1 MENAYQSAQDR
12 RAAFVR
18 THWKQGTI
26 ILIVL
31 FVIIIGIFVGRAIY
45 LNINNAT
52 LKVLVAPEDA
62 KVLIGG
68 RRYRNGEHHVK
79 PGNYDVKI
87 TREGFEE
94 YTGQLSIEEKGYGE
108 VYFCMNNTDGVDWYS
123 NDEKYAH
130 LCDVVNEHQYDKET
144 AEKFSDKIF
153 SVTPFHS
160 YEKGFNIDAK
170 LDDET
175 KKITVTIEPLSC
187 RYERAKALEK
197 NALEWLEKAGI
208 DIDDYEIVYYEPCVG
223 EQ

>member
-12 RAAFVR
+12 RAEFVR
-18 THWKQGTI
+18 THWKQGAI

-31 FVIIIGIFVGRAIY
+31 FVAIIGIFVGRVIY

-68 RRYRNGEHHVK
+68 KRYRNGEHHVK
-79 PGNYDVKI
+79 PGNYDIKI

-123 NDEKYAH
+123 NNEKYAH

-160 YEKGFNIDAK
+160 YEKGFNIDSK

-197 NALEWLEKAGI
+197 NALEWLEKAGV
-208 DIDDYEIVYYEPCVG
+208 DTNDYEIVYYEPCVG

>member
-1 MENAYQSAQDR
+1 MENTYQSAQDR
-12 RAAFVR
+12 RAEFVR
-18 THWKQGTI
+18 THWKQGAI

-31 FVIIIGIFVGRAIY
+31 FVIIVGIFVGRAIY

-68 RRYRNGEHHVK
+68 KRYRNGEHHVK

-197 NALEWLEKAGI
+197 NALEWLEKSGV
-208 DIDDYEIVYYEPCVG
+208 DTNDYEIVYYEPCVG